1 MNIGAKESGRKG
13 EDSADES
20 KDNTLTM
27 AEENEIATG
36 HELSGSMAQMMSMLQ
51 AMQIEMQALRAIV
64 TSCENDNESVS
75 SELPEDSN
83 EEQPVPNANHSVP
96 AVQPMVKIYD
106 LPKFSGN
113 AEDWPLFKSNFDETT
128 QAFQYTNT
136 HNLMRLHKSLVGLA
150 RETVQSILIFPNDVP
165 NVMEELQFRFGRP
178 ELLVKVQLQ

>member
-13 EDSADES
+13 EDSASES

-51 AMQIEMQALRAIV
+51 AMQASMDEIKNNNKANQIEMQALRAIV

-83 EEQPVPNANHSVP
+83 EE
-96 AVQPMVKIYD
+96 
-106 LPKFSGN
+106 
-113 AEDWPLFKSNFDETT
+113 
-128 QAFQYTNT
+128 
-136 HNLMRLHKSLVGLA
+136 
-150 RETVQSILIFPNDVP
+150 
-165 NVMEELQFRFGRP
+165 
-178 ELLVKVQLQ
+178 